1 MSRVRAATLDDLN
14 EVANLW
20 AAMVMEEFGEGAT
33 PDIPMWIYAFSNRME
48 NNKNFTMLVA
58 EDGDGMLMA
67 QEGDGGIVGYISG
80 EVYPEPSDGK
90 VHGISQSIY
99 VMPVHRKGK
108 VGLNL
113 YHNLARIFISQ
124 GAQVIEFLCKP
135 DKIAFWEKKGYEC
148 TGTVMSMKAR
158 KLERAF
164 GTGRW

>member
-1 MSRVRAATLDDLN
+1 VNSVRLATPDDLLS
-14 EVANLW
+14 VSTLW
-20 AAMVMEEFGEGAT
+20 VSMIMEEFGKDAT
-33 PDIPMWIYAFSNRME
+33 PDPTAWIDIFGNRMT
-48 NNKNFTMLVA
+48 NNGHFTMLVA
-58 EDGDGMLMA
+58 EN
-67 QEGDGGIVGYISG
+67 EGGELVGYISG

-99 VMPVHRKGK
+99 VMPSYRKGK

-113 YHNLARIFISQ
+113 YHNLAKIFVSQ
-124 GAQVIEFLCKP
+124 GAQIIEFLCKP

-158 KLERAF
+158 KLEKAF

>member
-1 MSRVRAATLDDLN
+1 MNGVRAATSDDLGV
-14 EVANLW
+14 VAILW
-20 AAMVMEEFGEGAT
+20 VDMIKEEFGENST
-33 PDIPMWIYAFSNRME
+33 PDLHLWIDIFFKRMG
-48 NNKNFTMLVA
+48 NNEHFTMLVA
-58 EDGDGMLMA
+58 EDDG
-67 QEGDGGIVGYISG
+67 EGIVGYVSG

-99 VMPVHRKGK
+99 VMPSYRKGK

-113 YHNLARIFISQ
+113 YHNLAKVFVSQ
-124 GAQVIEFLCKP
+124 GAQIIEFLCKP

-158 KLERAF
+158 KLEKAF